1 VCPDCRKPHE
11 PDAGELR
18 AVGVDRVPAAARL
31 SRGAGCDA
39 CRGTGYRGRT
49 GIYEFMGMT
58 EELRGLTLR
67 KIPGH
72 EIRQRAVLAGMATLR
87 QDGWNK
93 CCQGVTTVEEVLR
106 VTREDAEV

>member
-1 VCPDCRKPHE
+1 VCPECRKPYE

-18 AVGVDRVPAAARL
+18 AVGVDRVPAGARL
-31 SRGAGCDA
+31 SRGPGCDD

-49 GIYEFMGMT
+49 GIYEFMRMT

-72 EIRQRAVLAGMATLR
+72 EIRQRAVAAGMATLR
-87 QDGWNK
+87 QDGWEK
-93 CCQGVTTVEEVLR
+93 CCQGLTTVDEVLR
-106 VTREDAEV
+106 VTREDSEV